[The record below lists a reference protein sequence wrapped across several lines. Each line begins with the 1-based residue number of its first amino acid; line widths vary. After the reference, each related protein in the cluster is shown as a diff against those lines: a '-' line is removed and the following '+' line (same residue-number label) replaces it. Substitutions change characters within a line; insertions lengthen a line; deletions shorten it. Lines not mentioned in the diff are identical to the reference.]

1 MIFLSCKMFYEKNWL
16 LVRVSAKGC
25 PNPIELDKARSTIT
39 TLIASLRDVEANLQ
53 FHELLVKKEHNKIKD
68 GEIELKDVH
77 EKLRSI
83 LGILMFCIWKVVT
96 QSSGF
101 KV

>member
-1 MIFLSCKMFYEKNWL
+1 
-16 LVRVSAKGC
+16 
-25 PNPIELDKARSTIT
+25 
-39 TLIASLRDVEANLQ
+39 
-53 FHELLVKKEHNKIKD
+53 
-68 GEIELKDVH
+68 VH